1 MRLLFVG
8 LNHAPELV
16 GIGRCTGE
24 TAAWL
29 AARGHE
35 VTVVT
40 GHPYYP
46 AWRAQG
52 PAWRWALESRE
63 GVRVIRCPLWVPRRP
78 TAARRIA
85 HLLSFAASSAPT
97 AIWAARR
104 HRPQVVIAIE
114 PTALAAPGA
123 LAAARAAG
131 ARTWLHVQDLE
142 LGAATR
148 LGLAG
153 TGASGRLAAA
163 AYRRL
168 LQGFDRVST
177 LSRTMADALLDHGVP
192 AERLSIIR
200 NGVDVA
206 RLGAGDGA
214 VLRRELGIAPERIV
228 ALYAGNLGEKQGVLS
243 LVDLARMLADDRRI
257 LVVVAGDGALRP
269 ALATAAQGLANLR
282 LLPFQAEERL
292 AEVLALA
299 DVHLLPQKRG
309 VSSFAMP
316 SKLGGM
322 LASRRACVVQTDPD
336 SDLRHELR
344 GAVELVDAE
353 DTAAMAGSL
362 RRLAGSPHR
371 RRQLGA
377 AAGRQ
382 AARLFDRDTELGRL
396 EAELQTLGAGF
407 RSPCARRLANGGE
420 LTNRWVV
427 E

>member
-16 GIGRCTGE
+16 GIGRYTGE

-29 AARGHE
+29 AARGHD

-40 GHPYYP
+40 SHPYYP

-52 PAWRWALESRE
+52 PAWRWARE
-63 GVRVIRCPLWVPRRP
+63 RRDGVRVIRCPLWVPRRP
-78 TAARRIA
+78 TAPRRIA
-85 HLLSFAASSAPT
+85 HLLTFAASSTPT

-104 HRPQVVIAIE
+104 HRPEVVIAIE

-153 TGASGRLAAA
+153 SGAGGRLAAA
-163 AYRRL
+163 AYRRVL
-168 LQGFDRVST
+168 RRFDRIST
-177 LSRTMADALLDHGVP
+177 LSRAMADALIEHGAP
-192 AERLSIIR
+192 PERLAIIR
-200 NGVDVA
+200 NGVDVD
-206 RLGAGDGA
+206 RLAAGDGA
-214 VLRRELGIAPERIV
+214 ALRRELGIGPDRIV

-243 LVDLARMLADDRRI
+243 LVELARMLADDPRI

-269 ALATAAQGLANLR
+269 TLETAAQGLANLR
-282 LLPFQAEERL
+282 LLPLQPEARL
-292 AEVLALA
+292 PDLLAMA
-299 DVHLLPQKRG
+299 DIHLLPQKRG

-322 LASRRACVVQTDPD
+322 LASGRACVVQADEGCELH
-336 SDLRHELR
+336 DLLA
-344 GAVELVDAE
+344 GAAALVPPEDGDALL
-353 DTAAMAGSL
+353 AAV
-362 RRLAGSPHR
+362 RRLASDPAMR
-371 RRQLGA
+371 LRLGR
-377 AAGRQ
+377 AGR
-382 AARLFDRDTELGRL
+382 ARATTLLDREAILTRL
-396 EAELQTLGAGF
+396 EDALAALIHGTATASEPVRARAEA
-407 RSPCARRLANGGE
+407 A
-420 LTNRWVV
+420 
-427 E
+427 